1 MNYIL
6 RVRKIAKGENYN
18 KRFKFEFMDKY
29 SLIVAIKVFNESQEF
44 EVTSYTNF

>member
-6 RVRKIAKGENYN
+6 RVRKITKGENYN

-29 SLIVAIKVFNESQEF
+29 SLIAAIKVFNESQEF
-44 EVTSYTNF
+44 EITSYTNF